1 MDASAKVVDSLAV
14 RYGTGAPS
22 RHAADRLDNAAP
34 AIVDLIRNGRLLLFS
49 RKRGIERKSA
59 GPPVQRRA
67 RKFFRHSAWTSRQ
80 RFGSRT
86 RAPGVANLSACGRCS
101 CARSSLTLSTDNL
114 NRHGPRGTVWAAV
127 HHPGGPSVGGGDSP
141 SLQAFVRMRGRRAG
155 GGRRQNVTEVA
166 GSNCAGS
173 SSSVCRT
180 DRSRSNDLR
189 SRRSSQYVLSHTA
202 EIHPADVRD
211 AQRRHS
217 SEPYGALYVNDC
229 AIAVWPDTCRR
240 VARVTTTERRHA
252 RRAGRAP
259 EAPSDPR
266 L

>member
-22 RHAADRLDNAAP
+22 RHAADRLDNGVP
-34 AIVDLIRNGRLLLFS
+34 AIVDLSRKSRPLRFS

-101 CARSSLTLSTDNL
+101 CARSSLTVRTGNL
-114 NRHGPRGTVWAAV
+114 NRHGRRGTVWAPV
-127 HHPGGPSVGGGDSP
+127 HHLCRSLVESDDSP
-141 SLQAFVRMRGRRAG
+141 SLLGFVRMRDMRAVGSRRPY
-155 GGRRQNVTEVA
+155 VIEVA
-166 GSNCAGS
+166 RSNRAGS
-173 SSSVCRT
+173 SSSVRRA

-211 AQRRHS
+211 AQQRHS
-217 SEPYGALYVNDC
+217 AQPYGASYVDHC
-229 AIAVWPDTCRR
+229 
-240 VARVTTTERRHA
+240 
-252 RRAGRAP
+252 G
-259 EAPSDPR
+259 S